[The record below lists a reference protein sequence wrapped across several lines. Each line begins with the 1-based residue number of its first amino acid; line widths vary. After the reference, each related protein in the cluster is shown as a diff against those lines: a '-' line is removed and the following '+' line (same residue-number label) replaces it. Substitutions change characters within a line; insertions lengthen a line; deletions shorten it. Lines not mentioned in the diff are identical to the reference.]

1 MICSNAQAWLVRTN
15 RRRLTRSSESSQ
27 QKVPKF
33 YEDELTGENAI
44 AITAI
49 PSSPINED
57 TSLLSLEE
65 FVTRLSQRL
74 IVSNSFGFIALILSY
89 FVIGLTTCFD
99 SIRLYSLYTGKF

>member
-15 RRRLTRSSESSQ
+15 RKRLTRSSGSS

-44 AITAI
+44 AITAT
-49 PSSPINED
+49 PSSPINDD
-57 TSLLSLEE
+57 TSMLSLEE

-74 IVSNSFGFIALILSY
+74 IVPNSFGFIALVLSY
-89 FVIGLTTCFD
+89 FVIGFTTCFD